1 MRSRY
6 AVRFLIAALFLSP
19 LVLMAL
25 GSLRPP
31 GLPPPDGLE
40 LWPATPAWSNYDF
53 VFNLIPLSRQL
64 VNSLLVVA
72 VAVPLTVAVAS
83 LAGFAIVIAPGR
95 RRRALIAVTVLV
107 QMVPLTALWVPRFV
121 LFQKLGLTDSLVP
134 LMAPGLMATSPLF
147 VGVFA
152 LAYARLPRDVLAAAR
167 LDGWSPLQA
176 WRKVAFPLALPAA
189 GAVAVLAFAAH
200 WSNLIDPLIY
210 LADTDLYTVPLGLRS
225 LQTLEPANFP
235 FLLAASVIATVPAV
249 IAFLAGQRAFFRDV
263 VDAA

>member
-1 MRSRY
+1 MRSRSALRY
-6 AVRFLIAALFLSP
+6 LIALLFLSP

-31 GLPPPDGLE
+31 GLPPPEGLE
-40 LWPATPAWSNYDF
+40 LWPASPAWSNYDF
-53 VFNLIPLSRQL
+53 VFDLIPLSTQL
-64 VNSLLVVA
+64 INSFVVVA

-83 LAGFAIVIAPGR
+83 LAGFAIVVAPER
-95 RRRALIAVTVLV
+95 SRRALIAITVLV

-147 VGVFA
+147 VAVFA
-152 LAYARLPRDVLAAAR
+152 LAYARLPKDVLAAAR
-167 LDGWSPLQA
+167 LDGWSPLQV
-176 WRKVAFPLALPAA
+176 WRKIAFPLALPAA

-200 WSNLIDPLIY
+200 WANLIDPLIY
-210 LADTDLYTVPLGLRS
+210 LSDTDLYTVPLGLRS

-235 FLLAASVIATVPAV
+235 FLLAASVVATVPAV